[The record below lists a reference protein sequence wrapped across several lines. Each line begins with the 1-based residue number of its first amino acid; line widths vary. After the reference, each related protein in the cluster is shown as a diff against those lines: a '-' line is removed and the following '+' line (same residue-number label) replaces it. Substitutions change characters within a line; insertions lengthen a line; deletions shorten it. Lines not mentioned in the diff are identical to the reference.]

1 MTERDKIKERV
12 AKLLNLTTDRGASE
26 AEAMQAA
33 ERAAELMAHYDI
45 QASELQIKS
54 ARAIALH
61 SVIRRYGNLRIAVP
75 VARHIA
81 TLCDCKYWLDAEHG
95 VTFFGLPED
104 AEVASYLFDL
114 ISNGILAEMDIYRTS
129 REYRSSA
136 KNGRALVNAF
146 INGMED
152 RIGER
157 IEALGKVKRR
167 TVQEATGRALVLVK
181 EAQIEEDFAATGIR
195 LVRGGGSYR
204 WGAGREGYATGAA
217 AGGRVRLSAGVK
229 TGGTVGAL
237 R

>member
-1 MTERDKIKERV
+1 MTERDKIKQRI
-12 AKLLNLTTDRGASE
+12 AKLLNLTTDKGASE

-54 ARAIALH
+54 ARAVSKHAL
-61 SVIRRYGNLRIAVP
+61 VRRYGNLRIAVP
-75 VARHIA
+75 TARHIA
-81 TLCDCKYWLDAEHG
+81 ALCDSKYWLNREQG
-95 VTFFGLPED
+95 LTFFGLPAD
-104 AEVASYLFDL
+104 AEVAAYLFDL
-114 ISNGILAEMDIYRTS
+114 ISNAVLAEIDG
-129 REYRSSA
+129 YRSSSA
-136 KNGRALVNAF
+136 YRSSSKNGRALINSF

-157 IEALGKVKRR
+157 IEELGKTKQR

-181 EAQIEEDFAATGIR
+181 EAQIEEDFVATGIR

-204 WGAGREGYATGAA
+204 WGAGREGYASGAA
-217 AGGRVRLSAGVK
+217 AGGRVRLSAGVRARRA
-229 TGGTVGAL
+229 VEAL